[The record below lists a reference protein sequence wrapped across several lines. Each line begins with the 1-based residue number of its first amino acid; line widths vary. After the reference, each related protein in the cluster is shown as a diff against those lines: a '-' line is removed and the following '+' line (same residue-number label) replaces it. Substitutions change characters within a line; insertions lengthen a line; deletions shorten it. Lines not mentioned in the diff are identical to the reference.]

1 MESLIFR
8 TGSGSIPL
16 QSPLPPASPRHS
28 VSLSAAAAGGGV
40 FSGEKNGTPPP
51 RISLNM
57 EISRRSIRRSYSE
70 PDVARSEFRALSK
83 LGSRSFTALPEVDR
97 HDGSTELG
105 FPGGGM
111 NKNRNSGGGGGG
123 GGNGSGGGD
132 DDRHKMGEYYEEML
146 KSDPRN
152 SLLLGNYA
160 KYLHQVE
167 KDVVKAEEYYGRAI
181 LANPGE
187 CDGEVLSMYGKLI
200 WDIHRD
206 ENRAIFYFNQALLA
220 SPHNC
225 MIMGSYAHFMW
236 EVEEEEEKEIGRSV
250 NNNSIASSI
259 MVEAF

>member
-8 TGSGSIPL
+8 TASGSGSIPL

-28 VSLSAAAAGGGV
+28 VSLSAAAAAAGGV
-40 FSGEKNGTPPP
+40 FSGEKNGSPPP

-70 PDVARSEFRALSK
+70 PDVARSGFRALSK
-83 LGSRSFTALPEVDR
+83 LGSRSFTALPEVDQ

-111 NKNRNSGGGGGG
+111 NKNSNSGGGGGG
-123 GGNGSGGGD
+123 GGNGSGGE

-160 KYLHQVE
+160 KYLREVE

-187 CDGEVLSMYGKLI
+187 CDGEVLSLYGKLI

-206 ENRAIFYFNQALLA
+206 ENRANFYFNQALLA

-225 MIMGSYAHFMW
+225 MIMGSYANFMW
-236 EVEEEEEKEIGRSV
+236 EVEEEEEKEIGRL
-250 NNNSIASSI
+250 ASSI

>member
-28 VSLSAAAAGGGV
+28 VSLSAAAAGGV
-40 FSGEKNGTPPP
+40 FSGEKNGSPPP

-83 LGSRSFTALPEVDR
+83 LGSRSFTALPEVDQP
-97 HDGSTELG
+97 DGSTELG

-111 NKNRNSGGGGGG
+111 NRNRNSGGGGGG

-132 DDRHKMGEYYEEML
+132 DDRHKMGVYYEEML

-160 KYLHQVE
+160 KYLREVE

-187 CDGEVLSMYGKLI
+187 CDGEVLSLYGKLI

-206 ENRAIFYFNQALLA
+206 ENRAFFYFNQALLA

-225 MIMGSYAHFMW
+225 MIMGSYANFMW
-236 EVEEEEEKEIGRSV
+236 EVEEEEEKEIGRS
-250 NNNSIASSI
+250 ASSI